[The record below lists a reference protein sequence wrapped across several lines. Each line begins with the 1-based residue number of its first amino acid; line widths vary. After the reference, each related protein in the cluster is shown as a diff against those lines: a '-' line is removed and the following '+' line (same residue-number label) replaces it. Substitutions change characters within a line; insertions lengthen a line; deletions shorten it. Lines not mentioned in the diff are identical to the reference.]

1 MNYSKVVDFDSQQS
15 QHLTDWAQSAIDPD
29 IIDLNFRS
37 IDQEEAFH
45 FIKPNLQSSD
55 RRNDGR
61 LRDGLLRTY
70 NHLEDGGWICTGI
83 DPLTM
88 TPSEW
93 GSLKPDNPRWDSK
106 NEKFIKYENPH
117 GVPTEL
123 FCLLFAWK
131 NGFKIAKEAGLGDIY
146 AERFISQSRERARA
160 RAASLEG
167 CYSQNYQEPE
177 TCGDRSRSNF
187 NGQGLQDSSSSI
199 RQGET
204 LGIHEDDLNQVDIGF
219 WQWVKDTPALK
230 IIITEGAKKVA
241 SLLSAGYL
249 AIALPGIFS
258 GYRSKINGVEC
269 SPFLLPQLEI
279 FAAEGREIIF
289 CFDNDDKPSTIANVN
304 IAINKTGKLLE
315 RKGCKVSVMGW
326 EYPHKGIDDLI
337 FNLGVDC
344 LTEVFNSRLKLSQ
357 WKLAKTFDISQL
369 PQTKVNLCKPD
380 FADLA
385 PRPDNL
391 EGKIIAIKSAKGT
404 GKTEYVAKTIAPD
417 VAKGRPVLVVTHRIQ
432 LAKELAKRFG
442 IEHVSGVR
450 SSETG
455 AIFGYSLC
463 VDSLHPESQARINPE
478 SWEGGII
485 VFDECEQVFW
495 HMLNSPTCQR
505 NRVTILQTL
514 GKLLRTV
521 AETNGTIVLSDAD
534 ISKVTIEYIQK
545 LTDNRLR
552 LWLLNNGH
560 NPNQGNRKLFS
571 YDDPIDLLEA
581 AQDAI
586 GNEEKVIIHCYAQ
599 KTQSKW
605 STQNLET
612 ALAAKYP
619 SKTILRIDSETV
631 TDPTHP
637 AYECVTNINDVVL
650 KYDIVLASPTIET
663 GISIDVNH
671 FDSVWAL
678 ANGVQTVDA
687 VCQTIE
693 RVRSNVDRHICVTT
707 TASDI
712 NKVGNGSD
720 SPWYLTQ
727 SQDKVAKLNLSSLAL
742 SGFTEEDENN
752 HHFHLD
758 TWSKVAAKTNQG
770 YQDYK
775 NNIIGKLQQE
785 GYDVTHLLPN
795 ADPLPAANLKSEVEE
810 AQELN
815 YQTERNSKIAAP
827 NPDDFELKRLEKKI
841 AKTKAE
847 RHKEAKGHL
856 TRRYLTENITDA
868 LILSD
873 DKGWHPKIQ
882 LYYYFSI
889 GRKHLPD
896 RDKKRLRGLSPDGY
910 QPFIPDINKTTLI
923 TKINALQAVNIE
935 QFFGANKIFTA
946 DSLTDWFDAVKTCA
960 RDLKNILRVGIGE
973 KSTPITA
980 AQRLLGLLGYRL
992 EAIDRIRIDGVLTRR
1007 YGGVSVD
1014 FDSRFDVLARWLERD
1029 DREAR
1034 MAECSTISIKSNNS
1048 NGGTADSTLPSQLSL
1063 KVDDREARMAECS
1076 TISIK
1081 SINKASGTA
1090 DPTPSP
1096 TLPEKMVGDEEG
1108 GELVVGDR
1116 VRYAGQSRVWQGS
1129 LGKVITIKD
1138 DLYDCDFMGRT
1149 AKGLSHSDLALM
1161 VGKVAA

>member
-1 MNYSKVVDFDSQQS
+1 MNFSKSTTFDSQQS

-29 IIDLNFRS
+29 IISDNFRS
-37 IDQEEAFH
+37 IGQEEAFR

-70 NHLEDGGWICTGI
+70 NHLEAGGWICTGI

-88 TPSEW
+88 NPSEW
-93 GSLKPDNPRWDSK
+93 GSLKPNNPRWDSNK
-106 NEKFIKYENPH
+106 KKFIKYENPH

-123 FCLLFAWK
+123 FCLGVTYRIGL
-131 NGFKIAKEAGLGDIY
+131 KIATNQGIVAEAEYL
-146 AERFISQSRERARA
+146 ARTVDVD
-160 RAASLEG
+160 
-167 CYSQNYQEPE
+167 P
-177 TCGDRSRSNF
+177 TDR
-187 NGQGLQDSSSSI
+187 DV
-199 RQGET
+199 T
-204 LGIHEDDLNQVDIGF
+204 F
-219 WQWVKDTPALK
+219 WQWVKDNPHLK
-230 IIITEGAKKVA
+230 IIITEGAKKAA
-241 SLLSAGYL
+241 SLLSAGHL

-269 SPFLLPQLEI
+269 IPFLIPQLEI

-326 EYPHKGIDDLI
+326 EYPHKGVDDLI

-344 LTEVFNSRLKLSQ
+344 LTEVFNSRLKLNK
-357 WKLAKTFDISQL
+357 WRLAKTFDISQL
-369 PQTKVNLCKPD
+369 PQITVNLCKPD

-385 PRPDNL
+385 PRPDTL

-404 GKTEYVAKTIAPD
+404 GKTEYVAKTIEPD

-432 LAKELAKRFG
+432 LAKELAERFG

-463 VDSLHPESQARINPE
+463 VDSLHPKSQARSNPE
-478 SWEGGII
+478 AWEEGII

-495 HMLNSPTCQR
+495 HMLNSPTCQG
-505 NRVTILQTL
+505 NRVAILQTL

-521 AETNGTIVLSDAD
+521 AETNGTIILSDAD
-534 ISKVTIEYIQK
+534 LSKVTIEYIQK
-545 LTDNRLR
+545 LTNNRLD
-552 LWLLNNGH
+552 LWLLNNSH

-571 YDDPIDLLEA
+571 YDDPINLLEA
-581 AQDAI
+581 AHDAI
-586 GNEEKVIIHCYAQ
+586 GNEEKVIIHCSAQ

-619 SKTILRIDSETV
+619 SKTILRIDRETV

-637 AYECVTNINDVVL
+637 ACECVTNINDVVL

-707 TASDI
+707 SGI

-742 SGFTEEDENN
+742 SGFTEEDESN

-775 NNIIGKLQQE
+775 DNIIGKLQQE
-785 GYDVTHLLPN
+785 GYDVTHLVPN
-795 ADPLPAANLKSEVEE
+795 ADPLPAANLKSKVEE

-815 YQTERNSKIAAP
+815 YQTERESKIAAP
-827 NPDDFELKRLEKKI
+827 NPDDLELKLLEKNRS
-841 AKTKAE
+841 KTKAE

-856 TRRYLTENITDA
+856 TRRYLTENITDE

-896 RDKKRLRGLSPDGY
+896 RDKKKLRGLSPDGY
-910 QPFIPDINKTTLI
+910 QPFIPDINKTTFT
-923 TKINALQAVNIE
+923 TKINALQAVDIE

-946 DSLTDWFDAVKTCA
+946 NSLTAWFDVVKTYA
-960 RDLKNILRVGIGE
+960 SDLKNFLGVGIGE
-973 KSTPITA
+973 KSTPITT

-992 EAIDRIRIDGVLTRR
+992 EAIDRVHIDGVLTYR
-1007 YGGVSVD
+1007 YSGVSVD
-1014 FDSRFDVLARWLERD
+1014 FDSRFDVLSRWLNRD
-1029 DREAR
+1029 DLEAR
-1034 MAECSTISIKSNNS
+1034 MAECSSSSIRSNNS
-1048 NGGTADSTLPSQLSL
+1048 TPRTADVTLPSQLSL
-1063 KVDDREARMAECS
+1063 EVDDREARMAECS
-1076 TISIK
+1076 SISYR
-1081 SINKASGTA
+1081 SINRTPRTA

-1096 TLPEKMVGDEEG
+1096 TPPEKIGSEEEG
-1108 GELVVGDR
+1108 GELLVGDR
-1116 VRYAGQSRVWQGS
+1116 VRYAGQSWVWQGS
-1129 LGKVITIKD
+1129 IGKVITIKD
-1138 DLYDCDFMGRT
+1138 GLYDCDFMGRT
-1149 AKGLSHSDLALM
+1149 AKGLTIGDLAIM
-1161 VGKVAA
+1161 AGKVAA